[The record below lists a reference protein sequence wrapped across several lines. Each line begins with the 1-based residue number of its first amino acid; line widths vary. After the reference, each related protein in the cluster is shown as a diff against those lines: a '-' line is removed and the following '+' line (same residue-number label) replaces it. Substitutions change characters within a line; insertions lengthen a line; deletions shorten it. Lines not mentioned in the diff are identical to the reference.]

1 MAVQKHPFS
10 KRKTMAKVAGSQAAT
25 SIPWLVVTRHTG
37 ASQVCLDRQGVGT
50 DRSNGR
56 VHRRGVDAQGERP
69 EPDVFG
75 VVGVDAGDAG

>member
-1 MAVQKHPFS
+1 
-10 KRKTMAKVAGSQAAT
+10 MAKLAGSLAAT
-25 SIPWLVVTRHTG
+25 SLPGLVVTHDG

-56 VHRRGVDAQGERP
+56 VHRCGVDAQGERP

-75 VVGVDAGDAG
+75 VVGIDATDAG